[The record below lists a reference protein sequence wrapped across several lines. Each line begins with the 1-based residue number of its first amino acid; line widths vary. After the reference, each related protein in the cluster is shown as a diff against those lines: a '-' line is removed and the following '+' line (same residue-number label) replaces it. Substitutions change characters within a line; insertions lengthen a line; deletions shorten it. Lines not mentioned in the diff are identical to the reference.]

1 MEILVVGTGA
11 LACLFAARL
20 TVAGNRVTML
30 GSWPQGLAALRLNGV
45 RLRELDGR
53 LLQLPIEVI
62 QASNP
67 HRNFRYALVL
77 IKSWQTARVAKQL
90 ASCLSAD
97 GVALTLQNGFGN
109 VETLQAAL
117 GEARVALGVTTLG
130 AKMVEPGYAEHTGQ
144 GKVMIGTHARLQMLA
159 KKITQAGFV
168 VELIDDPQAL
178 LWGKLVVNAAI
189 NPLTALLRV
198 PNGGLLMITEVRE
211 LMAAAA
217 EEAAMVAT
225 QRGVRLPYPDP
236 VMAVEDVARNTAA
249 NTSSMLQDVLRG
261 TPTEINAIN
270 GAIVQIGEKEG
281 VPTPINR
288 VLWQLVRGLDYHEGK
303 NSDDR
308 G

>member
-1 MEILVVGTGA
+1 VEILVVGTGA

-20 TVAGNRVTML
+20 AGAGNRVTML
-30 GSWPQGLAALRLNGV
+30 GSWPEGLAALRHNGV

-62 QASNP
+62 QTPNP
-67 HRNFRYALVL
+67 HRNFRHALVL
-77 IKSWQTARVAKQL
+77 VKSWQTARVAKQL

-117 GEARVALGVTTLG
+117 GEARVALGVITLG
-130 AKMVEPGYAEHTGQ
+130 ARLVEPGYAEHTGQ
-144 GKVMIGTHARLQMLA
+144 GKVIIGTHARLQMLA
-159 KKITQAGFV
+159 KEITQAGFV
-168 VELIDDPQAL
+168 VELIDDPQTL

-236 VMAVEDVARNTAA
+236 VTAVEDVARNTAA

-261 TPTEINAIN
+261 TPTEIDAIN